1 MNFLILNDFRSE
13 RKGPL
18 FSHEQ
23 QENPIRI
30 VDKRSGEQQVM
41 FQRW

>member
-1 MNFLILNDFRSE
+1 MNFLILNDFRSK
-13 RKGPL
+13 RKDHSL
-18 FSHEQ
+18 VMS
-23 QENPIRI
+23 NKRIRL